1 MSEQAVKARVERM
14 KTDEAFRARVLAV
27 EDAKERPAF
36 IRSEGFDCAAEEIES
51 RTRALDDGE
60 LEGVAG
66 GRCYAYSHGAP
77 AFC

>member
-14 KTDEAFRARVLAV
+14 RTDEAFRARVLAV

-36 IRSEGFDCAAEEIES
+36 IRSEGFGCAAEEIES
-51 RTRALDDGE
+51 LARALDDGE

-66 GRCYAYSHGAP
+66 GRCLVYSPSAL